1 MRDAMQRGGPDDS
14 GYYIDDELPF
24 ALGHR
29 RLSIIDL
36 SAAGHQ
42 PMSDLDEKLQLI
54 FNGEIYNYL
63 ELKSELA
70 GKGYSFKT
78 HTDTEVILKAYQHWG
93 IDCFS
98 HFNGMFAIALFDK
111 HKNELILARD
121 HAGIKPYIIIILM
134 GVYFSLPRSG
144 PLKR

>member
-1 MRDAMQRGGPDDS
+1 MCRLAGIFDPAFQKSAPRYIVMRDAMQRGGPDDS

-54 FNGEIYNYL
+54 FNG
-63 ELKSELA
+63 
-70 GKGYSFKT
+70 
-78 HTDTEVILKAYQHWG
+78 
-93 IDCFS
+93 
-98 HFNGMFAIALFDK
+98 
-111 HKNELILARD
+111 
-121 HAGIKPYIIIILM
+121 
-134 GVYFSLPRSG
+134 RSTITWS
-144 PLKR
+144 